1 MEDTTNNAIDGPEPA
16 RESGVRDFLI
26 SSDEQWEQA
35 PRPKFIDACDSLRR
49 YGVFLNTGDT
59 ASHPVPCNSW
69 DHQPCAEKHAIEEL
83 RIFDGLIS
91 GSEVVF
97 YARVR
102 IDEFRSAR
110 LSDRRGR
117 LAKKAGRVWYRWC
130 ERADGWVWMIA
141 SHPLG
146 GRDAPQVFTP
156 ADKPLK
162 IAAVALRQPG
172 VRKVDGSSVKNARA
186 ELLRDSGVEASEQA
200 EDDSDDTGVDDT
212 DRATAEDEPDAS
224 PKVKWIGTATHS
236 QWEEMEQRAA
246 VYAKDRFGVEVNPSY
261 PVVVGSGFTV
271 EQWAECLAYAKS
283 TM

>member
-1 MEDTTNNAIDGPEPA
+1 MEDTTRSIGRVLEPTQA
-16 RESGVRDFLI
+16 LTVEDLLI
-26 SSDEQWEQA
+26 SRDEAWEDA
-35 PRPKFIDACDSLRR
+35 PTPRFVDACDNLRR
-49 YGVFLNTGDT
+49 YGIYRDTGDT
-59 ASHPVPCNSW
+59 ASHPVQCKSW

-91 GSEVVF
+91 GSDVVF

-102 IDEFRSAR
+102 VDEFRSAR

-117 LAKKAGRVWYRWC
+117 LAKKVGRVWYRWC
-130 ERADGWVWMIA
+130 QRADGWAWVIA
-141 SHPLG
+141 SHPLD
-146 GRDAPQVFTP
+146 GREEPRSFTRT
-156 ADKPLK
+156 DKPLK

-212 DRATAEDEPDAS
+212 DRATVEDEADAS

-236 QWEEMEQRAA
+236 QWGEIEQRAA
-246 VYAKDRFGVEVNPSY
+246 VYAKRRFGVEVNPSY
-261 PVVVGSGFTV
+261 PVVVGSGFTGD
-271 EQWAECLAYAKS
+271 QWAECLAYAKS